1 MSFYNDI
8 YHIEMKDPLNHY
20 DHFLDTL
27 GLRCPEPLMMLR
39 KTARDLTIGQTLLM
53 ISDDPSTLSDIP
65 AFCRFMGHHLSAK
78 KADRIPYQYLIV
90 IGCLE

>member
-1 MSFYNDI
+1 MQDAFTD
-8 YHIEMKDPLNHY
+8 Y

-39 KTARDLTIGQTLLM
+39 KTARHLALGQTLLM
-53 ISDDPSTLSDIP
+53 IADDPSTLSDIP
-65 AFCRFMGHHLSAK
+65 TFCRFMGHHLLVKNVEKS
-78 KADRIPYQYLIV
+78 PYQYLIV